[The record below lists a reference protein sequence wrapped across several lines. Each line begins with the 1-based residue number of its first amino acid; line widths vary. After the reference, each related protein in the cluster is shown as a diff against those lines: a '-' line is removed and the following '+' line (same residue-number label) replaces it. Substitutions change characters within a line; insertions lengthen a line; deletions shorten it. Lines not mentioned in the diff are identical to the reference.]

1 MKQEVVLQMEGIG
14 KSFGNVK
21 VLNNVSF
28 ELKRGTLHALMGE
41 NGAGKSTLMKILNG
55 IYKKDAGRILLK
67 GEEVN
72 ISNPKAAQD
81 LGISMIHQELTS
93 LPDLSVAANIFLG
106 REYLKGPG
114 GMFVDEKE
122 MCRQAGIALEGIKA
136 PIDPKANIR
145 FLSVAQAQLVE
156 IAKAISYKADII
168 VMDEPTSAITSSE
181 VENLFETIEAL
192 KRQGKAIIYISHK
205 MDEIFRIA
213 DEITVLRDGEKIDT
227 RPASEMNHEVLVSM
241 MVGRELNQQFY
252 KSKVSIGEVVFQVK
266 NFSRE
271 GKFKDISFDLKKGEI
286 LGIAGLMG
294 AGRTEVAEAVFGI
307 HPPDSGEIVL
317 NGRNYLFKAP
327 KEAISRGLAFVTEDR
342 KQTGLN
348 LVADIKENITIAN
361 LRKYCKAGQF
371 IKKAKEKE
379 IAEEYIKKLSIKT
392 PSCKKMT
399 GQLSGGNQQKV
410 VLARWLSC
418 NPRIMILDEPTR
430 GIDVAAKSEI
440 YRLMSEYVS
449 EGNSIIMIS
458 SELPE
463 ILGMCDRVLVMHEGE
478 ITGAFLREEV
488 TQEGIM
494 ACAAG
499 IRRKEISIEHTERR
513 QHETESYGNEI
524 YKDI

>member
-1 MKQEVVLQMEGIG
+1 MEQEIVLQMEGID

-21 VLNNVSF
+21 VLNDVSF
-28 ELKRGTLHALMGE
+28 ELRKGTLHALMGE

-55 IYKKDAGRILLK
+55 IYKKDTGRILLK
-67 GEEVN
+67 GKEVT
-72 ISNPKAAQD
+72 ISNPKMAQD
-81 LGISMIHQELTS
+81 LGIAMIHQELTS

-114 GMFVDEKE
+114 RIFVDKKE
-122 MCRQAGIALEGIKA
+122 MCRQAGIALAEIKA

-156 IAKAISYKADII
+156 IAKAISCEADII

-181 VENLFETIEAL
+181 VENLFETIKTL
-192 KRQGKAIIYISHK
+192 KEQGKAIIYISHK

-213 DEITVLRDGEKIDT
+213 DEITVLRDGQKIDT
-227 RPASEMNHEVLVSM
+227 RPASELNQDMLVSM

-252 KSKVSIGEVVFQVK
+252 KSQVSIGETVLQVNK
-266 NFSRE
+266 FVKE
-271 GKFKDISFDLKKGEI
+271 GKFKDISFELKKGEI

-294 AGRTEVAEAVFGI
+294 AGRTEVAEAIFGI
-307 HPPDSGEIVL
+307 HPPDSGDIHL
-317 NGRNYLFKAP
+317 NGKKYLFKAP
-327 KEAISRGLAFVTEDR
+327 KEAIQQGLAFVTEDR
-342 KQTGLN
+342 KLTGLN

-361 LRKYCKAGQF
+361 LKKYCRAGQF
-371 IKKAKEKE
+371 IKKGKEKKV
-379 IAEEYIKKLSIKT
+379 AEEYIKKLSIKT
-392 PSCKKMT
+392 PSCTKLT

-418 NPRIMILDEPTR
+418 NPQIMILDEPTR

-440 YRLMSEYVS
+440 YRLMSEYVA

-478 ITGAFLREEV
+478 ITGTFLRDEV

-499 IRRKEISIEHTERR
+499 IRRKDISIDNTERR
-513 QHETESYGNEI
+513 QYETE
-524 YKDI
+524 